1 MTRLNMIFVSALLN
15 DEGQDLPAIL
25 ESAASSQGDSVHSMI
40 LYSAGNVMQFI
51 DGEASEARSEFKRLF
66 QNAQYVN
73 SIVLSEEEVEAPS
86 LSRSS
91 LGASRLQHSV
101 IEKLPRNVAFFK
113 LSESAV
119 AQRVRLGIARNLLRQ
134 FAADNSGSV

>member
-25 ESAASSQGDSVHSMI
+25 ESAASSQSDSVHSMI

>member
-1 MTRLNMIFVSALLN
+1 VTRLNMIFVSALLN

-25 ESAASSQGDSVHSMI
+25 ESAASSQSDSVHSMI